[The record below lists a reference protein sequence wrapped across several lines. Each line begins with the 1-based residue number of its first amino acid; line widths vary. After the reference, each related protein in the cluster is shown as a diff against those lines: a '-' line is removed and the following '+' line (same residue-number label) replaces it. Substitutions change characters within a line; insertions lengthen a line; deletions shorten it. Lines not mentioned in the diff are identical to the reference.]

1 MFRDPIFLDHVLGSN
16 LPSGNLNNTSDLV
29 ALDGMSRAGVEI
41 VTVRSDCFGCFPLR
55 TNVRR
60 DEGRLRAV

>member
-41 VTVRSDCFGCFPLR
+41 ETVRSDCSLSSPYQC
-55 TNVRR
+55 
-60 DEGRLRAV
+60 